1 MQTTGGER
9 QRREMK
15 LPDHGMMDQLT
26 GKAFIAPAF
35 KSSHRVWMGEISH
48 MIPVDERIEKSIIEY
63 LEFEPRIS
71 ICEGWGADVE
81 QGRNVEVGFRLVS
94 S

>member
-1 MQTTGGER
+1 
-9 QRREMK
+9 
-15 LPDHGMMDQLT
+15 
-26 GKAFIAPAF
+26 
-35 KSSHRVWMGEISH
+35 MGEISH